1 MISRTKL
8 PPPAPAENIKKF
20 CTLNQASF
28 VSNVSI
34 VSNVSLAS
42 LAWPFFFACSV
53 DFPLISATRQSLT
66 FQRDQ
71 RVVGESG
78 GGGGEGE
85 AGSALTDVKHTGEP
99 LAGAQGVCSGGW
111 VFLFTPSYYAPSH
124 PHMLIHTFTPPPLP
138 HTHTHTQRRRHCCS
152 HVDVVDFSHFSLF
165 HASSS
170 FTFSLLLCFRDLLFP
185 SLSLSCT
192 LPFCLLN
199 ARE

>member
-8 PPPAPAENIKKF
+8 PPPTHLPPAPASTAENIKKF

-66 FQRDQ
+66 FQRGQ
-71 RVVGESG
+71 RGEG
-78 GGGGEGE
+78 ERLRGEREGE

-111 VFLFTPSYYAPSH
+111 VFLYTSQLLRPWPPTHANTHIPPTHRGGAIVVPMSKSLIFRISAFFT
-124 PHMLIHTFTPPPLP
+124 LPPLS
-138 HTHTHTQRRRHCCS
+138 R
-152 HVDVVDFSHFSLF
+152 FHFCFVSV
-165 HASSS
+165 
-170 FTFSLLLCFRDLLFP
+170 TFSSPLCLSLA
-185 SLSLSCT
+185 LSLSA
-192 LPFCLLN
+192 F
-199 ARE
+199 